1 MLEHDGQFQLDTYG
15 ESLIEFEN
23 IMAEDYSFTRF
34 LEQAFEGYI
43 VAGKDLHMQPLTDEI
58 SVFKLDLTNTIGYQF
73 LMIENLSETN
83 GCRLVATL
91 HESIGDNFQHD
102 IEPEQTKTFVFRTE
116 IKGTP
121 MEENE
126 LLTFIF

>member
-1 MLEHDGQFQLDTYG
+1 
-15 ESLIEFEN
+15 
-23 IMAEDYSFTRF
+23 
-34 LEQAFEGYI
+34 
-43 VAGKDLHMQPLTDEI
+43 MQPLTDEI

-91 HESIGDNFQHD
+91 HESIGENFQFD
-102 IEPEQTKTFVFRTE
+102 VEPGKTKTFVFRTE

-126 LLTFIF
+126 LLTFIY